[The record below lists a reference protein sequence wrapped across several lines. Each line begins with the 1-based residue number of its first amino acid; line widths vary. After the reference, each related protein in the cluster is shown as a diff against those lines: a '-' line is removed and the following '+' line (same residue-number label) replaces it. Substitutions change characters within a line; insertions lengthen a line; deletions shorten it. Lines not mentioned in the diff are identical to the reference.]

1 MSDLDA
7 IWTDLTQ
14 WEASMND
21 KDAQLARQKPI
32 HNQTMDKA
40 DRMFLKKLPPVRKVS
55 EIVVNESLKPTG
67 LASLSMH
74 SHQKLQDKGKAPVNK
89 GKQPASGPRMKPSE
103 KALIEKDQASDMRR
117 ERGNAYFQ
125 KQDFKAAITHYTKA
139 IDLDPSNAVFFINRA
154 MAYLKLQMYL
164 EAEQDCTRGLN
175 LHPTNVKALW
185 RRGIA
190 RRSLGRMTEAR
201 NDLTKALE
209 IEPSNKSVKDELS
222 KLPAPPPKKQ
232 EKPKIE
238 RKRLPIKIVDEAYPE
253 TTNTA
258 KKQAVTKP
266 KELPPKPK
274 EPEPT
279 TTPTT
284 TLQNP
289 LSSPKTTKSPTKSE
303 SKPALTL
310 SPISFNPPKTNIE
323 FERDWKACR
332 QRGLDT
338 LYQYFQCIPTSS
350 YETLFRSS
358 LESDQFEQMIDLLE
372 TRYTKDK
379 SKTEICNVLQGLTK
393 VRRIDM
399 LVMFLDRKHQSALEH
414 LIKGLKGSV
423 DDNTLAKLSKMFEL
437 DVRIV

>member
-1 MSDLDA
+1 MSNLDA
-7 IWTDLTQ
+7 IWSDLTQ
-14 WEASMND
+14 WEASMNE
-21 KDAQLARQKPI
+21 KDAQLVRQKPI
-32 HNQTMDKA
+32 HNQ
-40 DRMFLKKLPPVRKVS
+40 KLPPVRKVS
-55 EIVVNESLKPTG
+55 EIVVNDSLKPTG
-67 LASLSMH
+67 LESLSMP
-74 SHQKLQDKGKAPVNK
+74 SRPKVEEKGKAPVNK
-89 GKQPASGPRMKPSE
+89 GKEPASGPRMKPSE
-103 KALIEKDQASDMRR
+103 KALIEKDK
-117 ERGNAYFQ
+117 GNACFQ

-139 IDLDPSNAVFFINRA
+139 VDFDPSNAVFFINRA

-190 RRSLGRMTEAR
+190 RRALGRVTEAR

-222 KLPAPPPKKQ
+222 KLPAPTSKKQ

-253 TTNTA
+253 TTNTV
-258 KKQAVTKP
+258 KKQAVT
-266 KELPPKPK
+266 PPKSK
-274 EPEPT
+274 EPAVQATPSQNQPPPPPPPPT
-279 TTPTT
+279 SAAT
-284 TLQNP
+284 
-289 LSSPKTTKSPTKSE
+289 KTTKSPTTKSE
-303 SKPALTL
+303 ETKPSLTL

-338 LYQYFQCIPTSS
+338 LYQYFQCIPPSS
-350 YETLFRSS
+350 YESLFRSS

-379 SKTEICNVLQGLTK
+379 SKNEICNVLEGLTK

-399 LVMFLDRKHQSALEH
+399 LVMFLDRKHKSALEG
-414 LIKGLKGSV
+414 LIRGLKGSV
-423 DDNTLAKLSKMFEL
+423 DDNALAKLSKVY
-437 DVRIV
+437 DVKL

>member
-1 MSDLDA
+1 MTSLDA
-7 IWTDLTQ
+7 IWNDLTQ
-14 WEASMND
+14 WEASMNER
-21 KDAQLARQKPI
+21 DAQLARQKPI
-32 HNQTMDKA
+32 HNQ
-40 DRMFLKKLPPVRKVS
+40 KLPPVRKAS
-55 EIVVNESLKPTG
+55 EIVVNDSLKPTG
-67 LASLSMH
+67 LETLSLNTRP
-74 SHQKLQDKGKAPVNK
+74 KGEEKGKAPMNK
-89 GKQPASGPRMKPSE
+89 GKAPASGPRMKPSE
-103 KALIEKDQASDMRR
+103 KAVIEKDK
-117 ERGNAYFQ
+117 GNACFQ

-175 LHPTNVKALW
+175 LQPTNVKALW

-190 RRSLGRMTEAR
+190 RRSLGRVTEAR
-201 NDLTKALE
+201 QDLTKALE

-222 KLPAPPPKKQ
+222 KLPAPTQKKQ

-258 KKQAVTKP
+258 KKQAVNQVPSKP
-266 KELPPKPK
+266 KESM
-274 EPEPT
+274 
-279 TTPTT
+279 TPTT
-284 TLQNP
+284 
-289 LSSPKTTKSPTKSE
+289 SSQKPSAKTTVKSPTKIE
-303 SKPALTL
+303 ETKPSMTL
-310 SPISFNPPKTNIE
+310 SPISFKPPKTNIE

-338 LYQYFQCIPTSS
+338 LYQYFQCIPPSN
-350 YETLFRSS
+350 YESLFRSS

-379 SKTEICNVLQGLTK
+379 SKQDICSVLEGLTK

-399 LVMFLDRKHQSALEH
+399 LVMFLDRKHQSALEG
-414 LIKGLKGSV
+414 LIKSLKGSV
-423 DDNTLAKLSKMFEL
+423 DDNTLAKLSK
-437 DVRIV
+437 VYNVKI